1 MTDHENFITVAIL
14 LIVVIVTFFM
24 FGFMFGREH
33 QCNTLDA
40 EYVKGKCVKVTR
52 TEVKP

>member
-1 MTDHENFITVAIL
+1 MTDRFDFLTVAFAYAAAI
-14 LIVVIVTFFM
+14 IVIFM

-33 QCNTLDA
+33 QCYTMDA
-40 EYVKGKCVKVTR
+40 AYVKGKCMKVAM

>member
-1 MTDHENFITVAIL
+1 MTDRFDFLTVAFAYVAAI
-14 LIVVIVTFFM
+14 IAIFM

-33 QCNTLDA
+33 QCNTLEA